1 MFSDL
6 EILNDFNSFFCNLYL
21 NNDLLEI
28 QIHFSG
34 NVVMA
39 TNALLT
45 IGEFGVGTKEYIIKK
60 SNIKDVLYE
69 CEKKYYLEL
78 EKIEEKKL
86 MIYKNKKLNYKKL
99 FQYMELFTQN
109 KIFGFEIIGGRTK
122 FFRLSLTF
130 NNEYI
135 SSIFYDLDNKA
146 VEDFTEKLEISIM
159 MDKIIDENMIAL
171 QELA

>member
-45 IGEFGVGTKEYIIKK
+45 IGEFGVGTK
-60 SNIKDVLYE
+60 
-69 CEKKYYLEL
+69 
-78 EKIEEKKL
+78 
-86 MIYKNKKLNYKKL
+86 
-99 FQYMELFTQN
+99 
-109 KIFGFEIIGGRTK
+109 
-122 FFRLSLTF
+122 
-130 NNEYI
+130 
-135 SSIFYDLDNKA
+135 
-146 VEDFTEKLEISIM
+146 
-159 MDKIIDENMIAL
+159 
-171 QELA
+171 